1 MVGQSMQEQVV
12 NLISEQ
18 EFYLELVQRL
28 VKEPKEPCAFV
39 TGPGRSGA
47 LMSVYVSH
55 LTGIPFLPYGEM
67 PYSTGR
73 VLIVD
78 TARKTGATMRK
89 AMRKYADMNPVEL
102 VLYEEPP
109 RVTFWYEG
117 KHYG

>member
-1 MVGQSMQEQVV
+1 M
-12 NLISEQ
+12 NLISEP
-18 EFYLELVQRL
+18 EFYRELVNRL
-28 VKEPKEPCAFV
+28 VKEPRERCDFV

-67 PYSTGR
+67 PYSKGR

-89 AMRKYADMNPVEL
+89 AMRKYVDMNPVEL

-117 KHYG
+117 RRF